1 MDNQTEFVEKLKIA
15 NESLTTLREEVNAKV
30 DKLDTTLTR
39 KLEAKVKSSSDSS
52 DFSKKLDLVKT
63 NVEASKTEMNKVLL
77 DNQEMVR
84 RLVEDVSSL
93 QSTSESLKLAVSSLN
108 VKKLSD
114 DLALVEKNVAQKEI
128 ENKKLVEE
136 FKLEFSKLIYL
147 LLRTFA

>member
-1 MDNQTEFVEKLKIA
+1 MRAIWKSLTIINEKLLKVLDLRGSFVDNQTEFVEKLKIA

-77 DNQEMVR
+77 DNQEKA
-84 RLVEDVSSL
+84 LKKHLLEYLGIILITCDIK
-93 QSTSESLKLAVSSLN
+93 LKL
-108 VKKLSD
+108 
-114 DLALVEKNVAQKEI
+114 EI
-128 ENKKLVEE
+128 QVLPDT
-136 FKLEFSKLIYL
+136 FFSCK
-147 LLRTFA
+147 